1 MLSYVF
7 NVFNVNNYCDCSRCR
22 ELLRGGFRRP
32 SAALRPWSM
41 WTSYLSPALGASQ
54 RVGVKPWGWV
64 LDLRISKQ
72 ELWLSGCLASLL
84 LSLLSNKSAVYFR
97 GWKEKL
103 RNPGLQWIIRCSY
116 PTPCSA
122 VVFCETWLPTWHLLG
137 IPQNFPES
145 SEEKNKNRGH
155 PERTEHAPLLP
166 PACRCASACP
176 WKAPLPS
183 IPWVTLGGSVAPLW
197 PALPHPRSAG
207 SVALPRVYGCF
218 GC

>member
-7 NVFNVNNYCDCSRCR
+7 NVCNVNNYYDCSRCR
-22 ELLRGGFRRP
+22 ELLRRGFRRP
-32 SAALRPWSM
+32 SAALRLWSM

-137 IPQNFPES
+137 IPQNSPES
-145 SEEKNKNRGH
+145 SEEKKTKTVGILSGLSTHRSCPRPAGVPQRARGKLPCH
-155 PERTEHAPLLP
+155 PSPGWH
-166 PACRCASACP
+166 
-176 WKAPLPS
+176 
-183 IPWVTLGGSVAPLW
+183 
-197 PALPHPRSAG
+197 
-207 SVALPRVYGCF
+207 
-218 GC
+218 